1 MAQPFNQ
8 VINRWEA
15 FTSVGQDFLRPI
27 SSPADFEATEA
38 LLDEITDRMESPDDP
53 RYIVLFRLL
62 AERLRA
68 WEEDHV
74 SMPEVTPQQRL
85 QFLIEQHNLKQS
97 DLSDLVDQSTLSKI
111 LRGQREI
118 SKNLAKKLA
127 TRFGTSTEVFL

>member
-1 MAQPFNQ
+1 MTQHFNQ

-15 FTSVGQDFLRPI
+15 FTNVGQGFLDPI
-27 SSPADFEATEA
+27 SSQADFDATEA

-62 AERLRA
+62 AERLNA
-68 WEEDHV
+68 WEEAHV
-74 SMPEVTPQQRL
+74 PMPEATPQQRL
-85 QFLIEQHNLKQS
+85 QFLMQQQNLKQA
-97 DLSDLVDQSTLSKI
+97 DLNDLVDQSTLSKI

-127 TRFGTSTEVFL
+127 TRFGTSVEMFL